1 MANKRDLKKQVKY
14 ICGDLATECMLA
26 AEYVKG
32 VVPAE
37 MHKIVAE
44 IASLQT
50 SALASATFGFD
61 KTEAEFESKAAYNKA
76 RTSYNKKAF
85 AALREKF
92 NNKVQDIV
100 KQMNAALPQAVKDA
114 NKAAK

>member
-50 SALASATFGFD
+50 SA
-61 KTEAEFESKAAYNKA
+61 
-76 RTSYNKKAF
+76 YNKKAF

-92 NNKVQDIV
+92 NNKVQEIV

>member
-61 KTEAEFESKAAYNKA
+61 KTEAEFESKAAYNK
-76 RTSYNKKAF
+76 KAF

-92 NNKVQDIV
+92 NNKVQEIV

>member
-61 KTEAEFESKAAYNKA
+61 KTEVEFESKAAYNKA
-76 RTSYNKKAF
+76 RTAYNKKAF

-92 NNKVQDIV
+92 NNKVQEIV

>member
-37 MHKIVAE
+37 MHK
-44 IASLQT
+44 S
-50 SALASATFGFD
+50 
-61 KTEAEFESKAAYNKA
+61 
-76 RTSYNKKAF
+76 
-85 AALREKF
+85 
-92 NNKVQDIV
+92 
-100 KQMNAALPQAVKDA
+100 
-114 NKAAK
+114 